1 MSLIEERNV
10 QFGRRGGHAQAG
22 EAAWSAARGGSA
34 AIRPRLGHSPFDLH
48 AISIPAGSFTG
59 DFYFTR
65 QFDHELWIALGDV
78 AGKGLEAAIF
88 MAMIHEELEARIDS
102 CSRHGC
108 DPSTT
113 ISRLDGVLRQTLP
126 PNRFA
131 TAVVARLGDDGT
143 LLISNAGHCPA
154 LLLRANGSIEEL
166 PSTGPVLGVF
176 STPTWRTTSTRLEKG
191 DALFLYTDG
200 LVEAQSA
207 DEEELG
213 LNCTRSV
220 LQSLVNSSARGIA
233 VSFRDLVVRHSQGH
247 RYDDLTLLA
256 ARFNPSP
263 LRG

>member
-1 MSLIEERNV
+1 MLSTNRQKIQLDDRRRQADVGALSISGAVRSPMS
-10 QFGRRGGHAQAG
+10 
-22 EAAWSAARGGSA
+22 ARS
-34 AIRPRLGHSPFDLH
+34 GHSPFDLH

-113 ISRLDGVLRQTLP
+113 ISRLDSVLRQTLP
-126 PNRFA
+126 VNRFA
-131 TAVVARLGDDGT
+131 TAVVARLRDDGT
-143 LLISNAGHCPA
+143 LLLSNAGHCPP

-166 PSTGPVLGVF
+166 ASTGPALGIL
-176 STPTWRTTSTRLEKG
+176 SQPAWRTTSTHLRKG
-191 DALFLYTDG
+191 DALFLYSDG
-200 LVEAQSA
+200 LIEAQSA

-213 LNCTRSV
+213 LQCARSV
-220 LQSLVNSSARGIA
+220 LQSLANSSARGIA
-233 VSFRDLVVRHSQGH
+233 GTFRDLVARHSRGN

-256 ARFNPSP
+256 VRYN
-263 LRG
+263 G

>member
-131 TAVVARLGDDGT
+131 TAVVGRLGDDGT
-143 LLISNAGHCPA
+143 MLLSNAGHCPP
-154 LLLRANGSIEEL
+154 LLLRAGGSIEEL
-166 PSTGPVLGVF
+166 ASTGPALGILRQAV
-176 STPTWRTTSTRLEKG
+176 WRTTSKRLAPG
-191 DALFLYTDG
+191 DSLLLYTDG
-200 LVEAQSA
+200 LTEAQSA
-207 DEEELG
+207 DEDELG
-213 LNCTRSV
+213 LDCTRSQ
-220 LQSLVNSSARGIA
+220 LGALANADARGIA
-233 VSFRDLVVRHSQGH
+233 TSFRELVDRHSGGH
-247 RYDDLTLLA
+247 RYDDMTVLA
-256 ARFNPSP
+256 LRFNP
-263 LRG
+263 

>member
-1 MSLIEERNV
+1 MLSTNRQKIQLDDRRRQADGGALSISGAVRSPMS
-10 QFGRRGGHAQAG
+10 
-22 EAAWSAARGGSA
+22 ARS
-34 AIRPRLGHSPFDLH
+34 RHSPFDLH

-113 ISRLDGVLRQTLP
+113 ISQLHGVLQQTLP
-126 PNRFA
+126 ANRFA
-131 TAVVARLGDDGT
+131 TAVVARLRDDGT
-143 LLISNAGHCPA
+143 LLLSNAGHCPP

-166 PSTGPVLGVF
+166 ASTGPVLGMLNKPV
-176 STPTWRTTSTRLEKG
+176 WRTTSTHLQKG

-200 LVEAQSA
+200 LIEAQSA

-213 LNCTRSV
+213 LPCARSV
-220 LQSLVNSSARGIA
+220 LQSLANSSARGIA
-233 VSFRDLVVRHSQGH
+233 AYFRDLVARHSRGN

-256 ARFNPSP
+256 VRYN
-263 LRG
+263 G